1 MKFEI
6 RITELTE
13 FGLKSLLKFL
23 ESRQEVSKQV
33 DAGLKV
39 WTKRRMS
46 KAERM
51 RRKVSEEAPYG
62 LKKDGTPRKKVGR
75 PIKEKV

>member
-13 FGLKSLLKFL
+13 FGLKGLVKFL
-23 ESRQEVSKQV
+23 EKHQETSKKV
-33 DAGLKV
+33 DEELKV
-39 WTKRRMS
+39 W
-46 KAERM
+46 AN
-51 RRKVSEEAPYG
+51 RRKVSKDAPYG

-75 PIKEKV
+75 KPIKWEF